1 MTARKQKSRKTARAA
16 QPGGLEQKQI
26 VDALYRVNRLI
37 AHITDLHRLLEQIM
51 YEGKKVVNAEA
62 SSLMLYDEEAN
73 ELFFEVALGAKGEAV
88 KTIRLKPGV
97 GVAGHAAKRRKT
109 IIVNDVRADKRHFK
123 AADEKSRFVTR
134 NILATP
140 MLRKDKL
147 IGVLEVLNKR
157 KREAFTPGDAR
168 VLEFFADQAAV
179 AIENARLIQANVQ
192 AERLA
197 AVGQTVAG
205 ISHYVKNI
213 LAGIKGSASLIE
225 HGLGQDN
232 LELIQQSWPILQRSN
247 QKISEL
253 VQDMLTYSK
262 SRKPEL
268 AVTDLNKMCEDVVAL
283 CQSRAEQSR
292 VTLSVKLDREM
303 PICLC
308 DADKIHDASLN
319 LVTNAIDAVRECE
332 SARLPGKVEI
342 ATAFRKS
349 TRRVELKVS
358 DNGPG
363 IPQEMQKKIFE
374 PFFSTKGSK
383 GTGLG
388 LAVAMKVIEEHSGTL
403 TLKST
408 EGKGCTFTIQL
419 PFVPADAG
427 KAQSSRGTKKKAKQ

>member
-1 MTARKQKSRKTARAA
+1 MTARKQESGKAAEAA

-26 VDALYRVNRLI
+26 VDALYRVNRLV

-51 YEGKKVVNAEA
+51 HEGKKVVNANA

-109 IIVNDVRADKRHFK
+109 IIVNDVRADRRHFK
-123 AADEKSRFVTR
+123 AADEKTHFVTR
-134 NILATP
+134 NIIATP
-140 MLRKDKL
+140 MLRKGKL

-157 KREAFTPGDAR
+157 RGEAFTPSDAR

-197 AVGQTVAG
+197 AVGQAVAG

-268 AVTDLNKMCEDVVAL
+268 AVTDLNKMCEDIVAL

-308 DADKIHDASLN
+308 DADRIHDALLN
-319 LVTNAIDAVRECE
+319 LVTNAIEATRESTYGPAHGE
-332 SARLPGKVEI
+332 VKI

-349 TRRVELKVS
+349 TRRVELRVS

-363 IPQEMQKKIFE
+363 IPQEMQKKIFD

-388 LAVAMKVIEEHSGTL
+388 LAVARKVIEEHNGTL
-403 TLKST
+403 TLESI

-427 KAQSSRGTKKKAKQ
+427 KAQSSKTKKKKAKE